1 MNAVRFIRFV
11 GLSNAPQYFLALTKI
26 CGTEKVLKVLESV
39 LKAGIIW
46 LFNRHIV
53 N

>member
-39 LKAGIIW
+39 LKSWHHMA
-46 LFNRHIV
+46 V
-53 N
+53 QSSYC